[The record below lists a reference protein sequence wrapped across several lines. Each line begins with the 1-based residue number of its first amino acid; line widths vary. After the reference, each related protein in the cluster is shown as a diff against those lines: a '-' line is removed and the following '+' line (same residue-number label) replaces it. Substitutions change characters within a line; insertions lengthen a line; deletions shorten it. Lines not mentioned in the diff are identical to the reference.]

1 MVLGDDVENFLFI
14 LIYLV
19 IGLVL
24 RRVPKFSAET
34 PVILNN
40 LVLYVALPALIIE
53 KLPQLHF
60 SWALLIPALTPWLLL
75 GIVVLLILGLRRL
88 LQWDRA
94 TTAAMLI
101 VLPLGNTSF
110 LGFPM
115 IQALFGEAWMPYA
128 MIYDQFGSFVAL
140 ATYSSILAA
149 YYGENQPQ
157 VTWRSMVLRI
167 ATFPPFLAL
176 FVGLL
181 LQHWVYPPIFANL
194 LHSLSATLVPLIM
207 IAVGYQLQFA
217 WHGERVSPLVTG
229 LSIKLI
235 VMPLLAL
242 MGCLMFGFSGKAVD
256 VAVFEAATPPMIS
269 AGAIAMMAGLAPRLV
284 AGLVGYG
291 LLLSFLTLPLW
302 HWLLSIYNV

>member
-1 MVLGDDVENFLFI
+1 MENFLFI
-14 LIYLV
+14 LIYLG
-19 IGLVL
+19 IGLAL
-24 RRVPKFSAET
+24 RRVSKFSTDT
-34 PVILNN
+34 PIVLNN
-40 LVLYVALPALIIE
+40 TVLYVALPALIIE

-75 GIVVLLILGLRRL
+75 AIVVALIIVLSRL
-88 LQWDRA
+88 LRWDRA

-128 MIYDQFGSFVAL
+128 MIYDQVGSFVAL

-157 VTWRSMVLRI
+157 VTWRSMVLRVT
-167 ATFPPFLAL
+167 TFPPFLAL
-176 FVGLL
+176 CIGLVL
-181 LQHWVYPPIFANL
+181 KQWPYPPMFASL
-194 LHSLSATLVPLIM
+194 LHSLSVTLVPLIM
-207 IAVGYQLQFA
+207 IAVGYQLQFK
-217 WHGERVSPLVTG
+217 WHGERVSPLLTG
-229 LSIKLI
+229 LSIKL
-235 VMPLLAL
+235 VGMPLLAL
-242 MGCLMFGFSGKAVD
+242 IGCLTLGFSGKAVD
-256 VAVFEAATPPMIS
+256 VAVFEAAMPPMIS